1 MQKGILESL
10 ARLTDDE
17 LAARVK
23 FLAAREHATA
33 ACVIAH
39 LAEMD
44 TRDIHL
50 RAGYPRLVDYCLK
63 VLHLS
68 DWEAWNRIDAG
79 RVARRG
85 GRNTCSRCEESRRV
99 VPHHLNPW
107 VLAGSPDDPAAY
119 ELRGQGHNDYEGR
132 LYFGKRRRGHDE
144 VRERPVPYGCRSFG
158 TALVPEQTGRVA
170 VREAPAVATRGAAA
184 GQ

>member
-1 MQKGILESL
+1 MQKDILESL

-23 FLAAREHATA
+23 SLAAREHATA

-50 RAGYPRLVDYCLK
+50 RAGYPRLHDYCMK

-68 DWEAWNRIDAG
+68 DWEAWNRIDAAG
-79 RVARRG
+79 WR
-85 GRNTCSRCEESRRV
+85 
-99 VPHHLNPW
+99 
-107 VLAGSPDDPAAY
+107 AGS
-119 ELRGQGHNDYEGR
+119 RSSSTCW
-132 LYFGKRRRGHDE
+132 RRD
-144 VRERPVPYGCRSFG
+144 RS
-158 TALVPEQTGRVA
+158 T
-170 VREAPAVATRGAAA
+170 
-184 GQ
+184 

>member
-1 MQKGILESL
+1 VLQAGIQKGILESL

-33 ACVIAH
+33 GGVIAH

-44 TRDIHL
+44 ARDIHL

-68 DWEAWNRIDAG
+68 DWQAWNPIDVG

-85 GRNTCSRCEESRRV
+85 GRKTCSATSSRRETV
-99 VPHHLNPW
+99 
-107 VLAGSPDDPAAY
+107 
-119 ELRGQGHNDYEGR
+119 
-132 LYFGKRRRGHDE
+132 
-144 VRERPVPYGCRSFG
+144 
-158 TALVPEQTGRVA
+158 
-170 VREAPAVATRGAAA
+170 TRC
-184 GQ
+184 